1 MLFDVYQKKNNN
13 KLSNILWTTT
23 DVMRKALLLLL
34 FCQSSYFLNIIA
46 ESIFGELMDLLN
58 YDRLCS
64 FEVVWIFKDIN
75 LIIESSY
82 YDSFVSV
89 PLKCNRASTILSL
102 TC

>member
-1 MLFDVYQKKNNN
+1 M
-13 KLSNILWTTT
+13 T
-23 DVMRKALLLLL
+23 DFAL
-34 FCQSSYFLNIIA
+34 
-46 ESIFGELMDLLN
+46 
-58 YDRLCS
+58 

-89 PLKCNRASTILSL
+89 PLNCNRASTILSL